1 MKRGESQFV
10 AFYRV
15 DYISNQYVLD
25 KEDFLSVE
33 VARDLN
39 VTADDYRFVWPIPE
53 DEIFANQVLQSQ
65 QNPGWER

>member
-39 VTADDYRFVWPIPE
+39 VTADDYRFVWQIGR
-53 DEIFANQVLQSQ
+53 AHV
-65 QNPGWER
+65 